1 MSNHIIVRD
10 YTVNSVSINAN
21 ATVWVT
27 APSIAVSG
35 YTPRAIVGYY
45 SNVTAVPYSLRL
57 VNDVPSIALR
67 NYMSSA
73 QSGSFQFFV
82 LYTKN

>member
-10 YTVNSVSINAN
+10 YTVNSVSVNAN

-35 YTPRAIVGYY
+35 YTPMGIAGYY
-45 SNVTAVPYSLRL
+45 ASVTAVPYSMRI
-57 VNDVPSIALR
+57 VDGNASIALR
-67 NYMSSA
+67 NYTNQTVTGA
-73 QSGSFQFFV
+73 FQFYV